1 MWWTIAPMI
10 LTFEFLAIGGRVT
23 RSIVKEIMSL
33 GVMSM
38 GVVTVGVVSVGVVTM
53 GLVTVWVVTMGVVT
67 VGMLSMKVV
76 SMWPMSMARMLIT
89 TVIMRGSMG
98 PDGTRRRGMARGQ
111 LWKGSF
117 LKGWSV

>member
-1 MWWTIAPMI
+1 MI
-10 LTFEFLAIGGRVT
+10 LTFEFLAIGGWVT

-33 GVMSM
+33 GV
-38 GVVTVGVVSVGVVTM
+38 VTM
-53 GLVTVWVVTMGVVT
+53 GLVTVGVVTMGVVT